1 MWSLPTDV
9 QQFATK
15 AALDGLPTK
24 ANLLRWRV
32 GCDSAC
38 LHCGVKETLHHTLNN
53 CACLLDAGAYND
65 HAFFKGWVAFR
76 KMDVFERYFLI
87 FRLYWPTDACQ
98 KHCPRHLFK
107 NDEIG
112 QFLVTF
118 GNPLFWELFQFST
131 YFSGFWV
138 VAHFHDSNQSPQF
151 E

>member
-65 HAFFKGWVAFR
+65 HAFLRGGSL
-76 KMDVFERYFLI
+76 FEKWTFL
-87 FRLYWPTDACQ
+87 
-98 KHCPRHLFK
+98 
-107 NDEIG
+107 NDI
-112 QFLVTF
+112 
-118 GNPLFWELFQFST
+118 S
-131 YFSGFWV
+131 
-138 VAHFHDSNQSPQF
+138 
-151 E
+151 